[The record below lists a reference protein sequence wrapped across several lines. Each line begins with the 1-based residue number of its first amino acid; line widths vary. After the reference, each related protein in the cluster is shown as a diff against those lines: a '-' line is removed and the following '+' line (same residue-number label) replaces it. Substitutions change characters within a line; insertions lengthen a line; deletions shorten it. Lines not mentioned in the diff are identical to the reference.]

1 MTSQIRYRTLVDNL
15 ARIYDATKETRTGC
29 LQAGLTKVLETID
42 PKSAEG
48 WQQVKVDSMRLLR
61 VWSAR
66 EDCEGDS
73 TLADQILDAL
83 TDFATDEVPRLE
95 ITERPTATVA
105 TAAVTVTPPSEAPAL
120 ATPVMDEATA
130 IAVALA
136 AVADEEEEDTDAE
149 VEVEIEV
156 ESDTE
161 EEEEDEDEEVAEPE
175 PEVVAPAPTPVP
187 ASVPASAVE
196 EEDEKSEAVT
206 EEEEEE
212 EAEVVEPESDSEE
225 EAEEEEEEGVEVEKR
240 TIRGRVYWLSSD
252 GTLYA
257 VTEDDEIGDEVGRI
271 GKDGRP
277 IFLAPK

>member
-95 ITERPTATVA
+95 ITERPTA
-105 TAAVTVTPPSEAPAL
+105 VTVTPPSEVRVAAV
-120 ATPVMDEATA
+120 AAPVMDEATA

-136 AVADEEEEDTDAE
+136 AAADNEDTDEEEE
-149 VEVEIEV
+149 VEVEIED
-156 ESDTE
+156 EDDSATE
-161 EEEEDEDEEVAEPE
+161 EEEEEEEVAEPE
-175 PEVVAPAPTPVP
+175 PEVIAPAPTPVP
-187 ASVPASAVE
+187 ASVPSPSVT
-196 EEDEKSEAVT
+196 EEDEKSEAAT
-206 EEEEEE
+206 EEEEEEEEE
-212 EAEVVEPESDSEE
+212 EAEVVEPESDSE
-225 EAEEEEEEGVEVEKR
+225 EEEEEEGVEVEKR

-252 GTLYA
+252 STLYA